1 MKGLN
6 NFIEAAK
13 AAQDSH
19 LAQVAVYLILAWTIF
34 VVAMAIIEGVKAFRT
49 TRLRQRFYHPDP
61 DRERA
66 YVDYILQGKHLALL
80 RARAKKER
88 EALLRFQAEQATTHN
103 DGEEVSRAE
112 VLA

>member
-6 NFIEAAK
+6 NFITAAK

-34 VVAMAIIEGVKAFRT
+34 VVAMAIIEGVKAFRS

-61 DRERA
+61 ERERA
-66 YVDYILQGKHLALL
+66 YVDYILQGKDLALL
-80 RARAKKER
+80 RMRAKAER
-88 EALLRFQAEQATTHN
+88 EALLRFQAEQETAHN